1 MIVLNLS
8 CDQGHHFEGWF
19 TSRDAFGEQVTRGMV
34 NCTHCQSVA
43 VTALPSGPYVHAM
56 RRERHSHGGDRHHSG
71 ENAGDES
78 LVQMPTPDVAKQLF
92 ASLAMMAR
100 TAENVGIN
108 FPEEA
113 RRIHYNEAPARTIRG
128 IASGDET
135 RELLEEGIMV
145 LPALVPPE
153 RETH

>member
-19 TSRDAFGEQVTRGMV
+19 ASRDAFGEQVTRGMV

-43 VTALPSGPYVHAM
+43 VTALPSGPYVHGV
-56 RRERHSHGGDRHHSG
+56 RRARHSGRHESAHLNDDYGDSSG
-71 ENAGDES
+71 
-78 LVQMPTPDVAKQLF
+78 VQMPTPDVAKQLF

-128 IASGDET
+128 IASSDET
-135 RELLEEGIMV
+135 RELMEEGIMV

-153 RETH
+153 NETH

>member
-8 CDQGHHFEGWF
+8 CDQGHQFEGWF
-19 TSRDAFGEQVTRGMV
+19 ASRNAFGDQVAKGMV
-34 NCTHCQSVA
+34 NCTHCQSAA
-43 VTALPSGPYVHAM
+43 VTALPSGPHV
-56 RRERHSHGGDRHHSG
+56 RRIRHEGSSNERHGNDLLA
-71 ENAGDES
+71 EES
-78 LVQMPTPDVAKQLF
+78 AVQMPAPEVAKQLF
-92 ASLAMMAR
+92 SSLAAMAR
-100 TAENVGIN
+100 SAENVGLK

-135 RELLEEGIMV
+135 RELMEEGILV

-153 RETH
+153 NETH

>member
-19 TSRDAFGEQVTRGMV
+19 TRDAFGEQVTRGMV